1 MPFSVSFGSRAA
13 LAEAWQAHVMTPVS
27 QMGQKVAQGFES
39 AAKFGGA
46 ILDDSI
52 LPKAKRFA
60 EVAGTWGPL
69 TLPVSVPVAL
79 GYELPLVSSL
89 PEVAIFAIAAS
100 PFIMATQIISGWHE
114 ARRDAVTPETFLG
127 DLPKGINSP
136 EDFAVYAAR
145 YATLADGD
153 WPGKSLS
160 LRFYHRALGVLNV
173 DRPYIEASGAAMDI
187 LLDDMLA
194 YVKSLRTSMLYPS
207 DGLREYVTT
216 HREEASH
223 WLAACQH
230 VIAIQEQYG
239 RSLPT
244 FLMVNFLKEDLREI
258 EDVAAM
264 P

>member
-1 MPFSVSFGSRAA
+1 MPFPVSSASRAV
-13 LAEAWQAHVMTPVS
+13 LAEAWQTHVMTPVG
-27 QMGQKVAQGFES
+27 QMGQKVAQGFERV
-39 AAKFGGA
+39 AKLGGA

-60 EVAGTWGPL
+60 EAAGTWGPW

-79 GYELPLVSSL
+79 GHELPLVSSL

-100 PFIMATQIISGWHE
+100 PFIMATQVISGWHE
-114 ARRDAVTPETFLG
+114 TRRDAVTPETFLG
-127 DLPKGINSP
+127 DLPEGINGP
-136 EDFAVYAAR
+136 EDFAAYAAR
-145 YATLADGD
+145 YITLLGGD

-160 LRFYHRALGVLNV
+160 LRFYHRALDVLNV
-173 DRPYIEASGAAMDI
+173 DRPYIEASAAAMDA

-194 YVKSLRTSMLYPS
+194 YVKSLRTSMPYPS

-216 HREEASH
+216 HREEASQ

-244 FLMVNFLKEDLREI
+244 FLMVNLLKEDLREMEAI
-258 EDVAAM
+258 AAM